1 VGHWVGPLEHKSKQQ
16 KMFIDNNFKFEVS
29 LSCDAYYN
37 KEIVSA
43 CIGSARE
50 ESNKNKKKQYGI
62 SRKMSFKQQS
72 VTPQELLD
80 YCMKGHS
87 FCNIF
92 SGFQDKGFSDK
103 GYVKTYRLKDGSFS
117 LSAKAKKYFHSA
129 NVICADVEGTS
140 YTNAQDYINQLSLVP
155 TFWHTTFS
163 NQQPGKGC
171 RFRLVYVLDEE
182 ITGADNFY
190 YYVNIFNTRIEKEVG
205 EYSLDYCNL
214 NPNQYYNGTC
224 VSNPNLV
231 VDGGISNC
239 IYSLSDICGEINES
253 NIERERQQHTIVE
266 WENADKIE
274 MSKYLINAMEQNSYD
289 DFMKYNRHKYSYIYR
304 KETEEWIDEL
314 YQYVEDDYF
323 SLFFYAGKKVQDGE
337 KRRKKLFMRMCLRRV
352 IDPEIDADTLLFC
365 AYEDRERFFDNSDGV
380 ISIDCLVRN
389 VGNAMKLTIEEIEEK
404 YSETLEYYRGQNKSG
419 VIFKKGNYNLSER
432 NIILKSERY
441 NRIDVW
447 YNVSLSVMENL
458 KIAEEKNIKVSK
470 NTLYRYCENRG
481 INTSPLKQNYNL
493 PLILSLYDETLS
505 LRKNVENM
513 KNNGIKIGKDKLD
526 SIIKKNKERQ
536 QHTIVEWENA
546 DNFDVDID
554 EPDLT
559 ELNELHEKIVQAHKK
574 AEYYPASHFKS
585 NPDTNTL
592 LDSAI
597 QRILAEYNSQIM
609 YQDNHEEDCIILEDR
624 NFMDSYRSLF
634 FER

>member
-1 VGHWVGPLEHKSKQQ
+1 
-16 KMFIDNNFKFEVS
+16 MFIDNNFKFEVS

-190 YYVNIFNTRIEKEVG
+190 YYVNIFNTKIEKEVG
-205 EYSLDYCNL
+205 EYSLDHCNL

-231 VDGGISNC
+231 VDSGISNC
-239 IYSLSDICGEINES
+239 IYSLSDICKVEYM
-253 NIERERQQHTIVE
+253 ERERQQHTIVE
-266 WENADKIE
+266 CDKTDKVEI
-274 MSKYLINAMEQNSYD
+274 SRHLIRAMEQESYD
-289 DFMKYNRHKYSYIYR
+289 DFMKYNRHKYRYIYR
-304 KETEEWIDEL
+304 KESEEWIDDS
-314 YQYVEDDYF
+314 YQYVADDYF
-323 SLFFYAGKKVQDGE
+323 SLFFYAGKVVDGE
-337 KRRKKLFMRMCLRRV
+337 KRRKKLFMNMCLRRV

-389 VGNAMKLTIEEIEEK
+389 VKNAMNMTIEEIEEK
-404 YSETLEYYRGQNKSG
+404 YSETLEYYKGRNVSG
-419 VIFKKGNYNLSER
+419 IIFKKGSYNLARR
-432 NIILKSERY
+432 NRVLKDERY
-441 NRIDVW
+441 NEIDMW
-447 YNVSLSVMENL
+447 YNDRLSVAENFKIAKGNNL
-458 KIAEEKNIKVSK
+458 KVSRD
-470 NTLYRYCENRG
+470 TLYRYCEDRN
-481 INTSPLKQNYNL
+481 IHSNPDNSYSEALV
-493 PLILSLYDETLS
+493 LSLYDKTLS
-505 LRKNVENM
+505 LRKNVEIM

-526 SIIKKNKERQ
+526 SIVKKSKERERQ
-536 QHTIVEWENA
+536 QHTIMECDKT
-546 DNFDVDID
+546 DNLIIDND

-559 ELNELHEKIVQAHKK
+559 ELNELHDSIMQAYINVK
-574 AEYYPASHFKS
+574 YYPISHFKC

-597 QRILAEYNSQIM
+597 QRILADYNSQIM
-609 YQDNHEEDCIILEDR
+609 LNDYHEEDCLTLEGR
-624 NFMDSYRSLF
+624 NFMGSYRFLSS
-634 FER
+634 EG